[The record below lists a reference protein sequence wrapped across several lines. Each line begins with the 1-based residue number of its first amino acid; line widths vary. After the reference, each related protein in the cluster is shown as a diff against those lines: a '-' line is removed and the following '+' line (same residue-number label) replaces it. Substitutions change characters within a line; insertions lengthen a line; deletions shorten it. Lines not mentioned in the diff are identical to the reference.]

1 VEAEKGSVDPRDE
14 ESAEQSESA
23 PAGQLLKAQQGY
35 GELIARIER
44 IEAAIRAVEERL
56 SILES

>member
-1 VEAEKGSVDPRDE
+1 V
-14 ESAEQSESA
+14 
-23 PAGQLLKAQQGY
+23 LKAQQGF
-35 GELIARIER
+35 GELVARIER